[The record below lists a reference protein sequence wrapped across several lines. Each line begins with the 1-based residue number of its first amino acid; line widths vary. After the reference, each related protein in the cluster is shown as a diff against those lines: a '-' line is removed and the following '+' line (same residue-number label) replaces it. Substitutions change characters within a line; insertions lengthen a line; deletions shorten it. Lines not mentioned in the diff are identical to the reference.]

1 MKKNRIALITLQIE
15 WENHLVEKANEITQ
29 QLAIENPELERF
41 FYKSS
46 HCSFNLSKVHF
57 TNIDAVYRWQ
67 NSLKYVRFSKVFE
80 IHPNIKNSFVRYL
93 AIRRDHEKERN
104 SS

>member
-1 MKKNRIALITLQIE
+1 MKKNRIALITLQTE

-29 QLAIENPELERF
+29 QLAIENSELERF

-57 TNIDAVYRWQ
+57 TSIDAVYRWQ
-67 NSLKYVRFSKVFE
+67 NSLKYVRFNKVFE

-93 AIRRDHEKERN
+93 AKLEFICTNKSRN
-104 SS
+104 